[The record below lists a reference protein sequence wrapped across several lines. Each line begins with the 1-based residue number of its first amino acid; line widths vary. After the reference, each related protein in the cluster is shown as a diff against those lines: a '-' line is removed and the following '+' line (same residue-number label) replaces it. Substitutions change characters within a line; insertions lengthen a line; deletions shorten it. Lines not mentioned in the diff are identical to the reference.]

1 MDNNI
6 EHNER
11 RRRNRLFAGIIFLVA
26 GSAYLL
32 NQLNL
37 FFVPDWL
44 FSWPMVLILIGL
56 ITGIKHNFRNPGWFY
71 MVLVGS
77 VFLTNMIVPTIQ
89 VALLWP
95 LVLIAI
101 GVRMLFFKESRWCRE
116 RWEQRHAWR
125 REHWERR
132 NAWRQESNY
141 KADPGTL

>member
-1 MDNNI
+1 
-6 EHNER
+6 
-11 RRRNRLFAGIIFLVA
+11 
-26 GSAYLL
+26 
-32 NQLNL
+32 
-37 FFVPDWL
+37 
-44 FSWPMVLILIGL
+44 LIGL